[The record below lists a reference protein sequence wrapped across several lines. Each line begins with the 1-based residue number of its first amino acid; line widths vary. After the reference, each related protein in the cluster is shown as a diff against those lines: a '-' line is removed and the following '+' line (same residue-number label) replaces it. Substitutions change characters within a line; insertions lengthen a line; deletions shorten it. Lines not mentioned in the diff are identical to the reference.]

1 MKDKASV
8 KWILAI
14 TFLVVCFAV
23 GFFFGHSGKWHSVTI
38 SPKVQ
43 TEYEP
48 AYESGEVESN
58 IKLTEASNDTAGIVN
73 INTAGVEQLQ
83 TLPGIGEAL
92 AKRIIEYREEFGP
105 FQSVDELQSVSG
117 IGKAKLDSIRDK
129 ITV

>member
-23 GFFFGHSGKWHSVTI
+23 GFFFGHSGKWHPVTI

>member
-1 MKDKASV
+1 
-8 KWILAI
+8 
-14 TFLVVCFAV
+14 
-23 GFFFGHSGKWHSVTI
+23 
-38 SPKVQ
+38 
-43 TEYEP
+43 
-48 AYESGEVESN
+48 
-58 IKLTEASNDTAGIVN
+58 TEASNDTAGIVN

>member
-8 KWILAI
+8 KWILAT

-48 AYESGEVESN
+48 AYESGEVESD